1 MADGNGIKLL
11 EGDIYDATKYT
22 FMDLVTPLKIM
33 YDPEIT
39 SKNMSVSLDPLVPT
53 EPEGPWYVKTFYPL
67 QMAKTSYGEAMI

>member
-1 MADGNGIKLL
+1 
-11 EGDIYDATKYT
+11 
-22 FMDLVTPLKIM
+22 MDLVTPLKIM